1 MTDSEKDS
9 DIQESGAKHA
19 GDADGDNT
27 GGKVTRD
34 KVVVDIDRRIG
45 ATQHVPG
52 DGIPDAPLPMGSAW
66 RASDLTEADWKVE
79 IPDAALREFEIIAGA
94 LAEYDEPLDSLSP
107 DSFDWPATTDL
118 MADVRQRLGSGL
130 GFVMLDRMPVET
142 WTDAANR
149 AVTWLVNEM
158 IAPPIMQKWNGHRV
172 YDVRDTGAK
181 LQYGVRR
188 SVTNLSQE
196 FHTDGSFLAMTPD
209 FFSLT
214 CIRQAESGGESLLAS
229 LVSAHNDL
237 LINHPEHLQRLY
249 EPFWWDR
256 QAEHDPDQ
264 SPANWLPVFTRHG
277 DTLSVRYYD
286 DYIRNG
292 YRLMKEEIDP
302 AGQAALKAMQE
313 AVEALDN
320 RISFRLRPG
329 QVICAQN
336 MQIAHGRNGFSD
348 PSVETEGGRLL
359 LRYWLRTEGGIALD
373 GVPE

>member
-1 MTDSEKDS
+1 MADSEIQQRDGDPVNDS
-9 DIQESGAKHA
+9 DRTGARA
-19 GDADGDNT
+19 F
-27 GGKVTRD
+27 
-34 KVVVDIDRRIG
+34 VDIDRRIG
-45 ATQHVPG
+45 ATQHERG
-52 DGIPDAPLPMGSAW
+52 DGVPEAPLPMGSAW
-66 RASDLTEADWKVE
+66 RASDLTESDWKVT
-79 IPDAALREFEIIAGA
+79 IPDAALREFDIIAGA
-94 LAEYDEPLDSLSP
+94 LAEYDEPLDDLSP

-118 MADVRQRLGSGL
+118 MADVRARLGSGL

-142 WTDAANR
+142 WTDPANR
-149 AVTWLVNEM
+149 AMTWLVNEM

-237 LINHPEHLQRLY
+237 LENHPEHLARLY

-256 QAEHDPDQ
+256 QAEHDPNE
-264 SPANWLPVFTRHG
+264 SPANWLPVFTRYG

-292 YRLMKEEIDP
+292 YRLMKEDIDP
-302 AGQAALKAMQE
+302 AGQAALAAMQE
-313 AVEALDN
+313 AVEAPDN

-336 MQIAHGRNGFSD
+336 MQIAHARNGFND
-348 PSVETEGGRLL
+348 PSVKTEGGRLL
-359 LRYWLRTEGGIALD
+359 LRYWLRTEGGIELD
-373 GVPE
+373 GVPPGDG